1 MKKYELVPQENT
13 NLFRIRALRD
23 IPEINVKAG
32 DLGGYIEE
40 ECNLSH
46 GGSCWVYE
54 YAVIHGNARVY
65 DNARVYGNAI
75 VRGYARV
82 FGNASISGR
91 ATIYD
96 NAVVHHDS
104 IVYGNA
110 QVCGST
116 NIETGRVTKCFHVQT
131 LAWDVTFTDTH
142 VYIGCKTLTWE
153 EWAEKG
159 LEIGKKECRTDRDLK
174 HFLLLFQAYSI
185 VFEKD
190 LKFPIPDSV
199 K

>member
-40 ECNLSH
+40 EPNLSH
-46 GGSCWVYE
+46 YGNCWVYE
-54 YAVIHGNARVY
+54 GVVIHGNARVY
-65 DNARVYGNAI
+65 DNARVYGYAV
-75 VRGYARV
+75 VRGNARV
-82 FGNASISGR
+82 YG
-91 ATIYD
+91 
-96 NAVVHHDS
+96 NAVVFAGAQISGDAMVYHDA

-110 QVCGST
+110 QVCGSA
-116 NIETGRVTKCFHVQT
+116 IIKTGRVTKCFHVPT
-131 LAWDVTFTDTH
+131 LAWDGTFTDTH
-142 VYIGCKTLTWE
+142 VTIGCKTLTWE
-153 EWAEKG
+153 EWAAKG
-159 LEIGKKECRTDRDLK
+159 LEIGEKECRTNRDLK
-174 HFLLLFQAYSI
+174 HFLLLFQAYSV

-190 LKFPIPDSV
+190 LEFPIPKSV